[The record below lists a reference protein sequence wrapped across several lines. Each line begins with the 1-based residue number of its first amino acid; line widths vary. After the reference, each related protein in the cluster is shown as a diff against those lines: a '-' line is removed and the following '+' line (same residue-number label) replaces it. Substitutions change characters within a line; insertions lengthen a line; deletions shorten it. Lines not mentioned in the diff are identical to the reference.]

1 MDDGEKGLI
10 HQRSSWFLCCELYTQ
25 TAYKG
30 SLTANRRKSY
40 LLNSVEEI
48 RYKATYPRAM
58 SKQKRLSTPSF
69 VDIVCHL
76 LVEVIHCSKNDPNF
90 YLVLSFCLLEQKKCF
105 VLYSNIYCAN

>member
-1 MDDGEKGLI
+1 M
-10 HQRSSWFLCCELYTQ
+10 
-25 TAYKG
+25 
-30 SLTANRRKSY
+30 
-40 LLNSVEEI
+40 LNSVEEI

-69 VDIVCHL
+69 VDVVCHL

-105 VLYSNIYCAN
+105 VLYSNIYCARRELSLLNC